1 MGALVATAQ
10 VGATVVGM
18 GFLLEKAQDQ
28 YLLDALGTW
37 MCIPLDVWL
46 KKQIEQSVA
55 VPTIQSRKKSR
66 L

>member
-1 MGALVATAQ
+1 M
-10 VGATVVGM
+10 VGM